1 MYMSTKHPQP
11 HGLHQ
16 NFHCQWCGDVNPH
29 CPWCDDP
36 SVEESFKRVDLDGS
50 GELEYAE
57 FKQMLWE
64 DQ

>member
-1 MYMSTKHPQP
+1 
-11 HGLHQ
+11 
-16 NFHCQWCGDVNPH
+16 
-29 CPWCDDP
+29 
-36 SVEESFKRVDLDGS
+36 VEESFKRVDLDGS